1 MSFTAA
7 EFPLLPA
14 HAAVK
19 VGVERVNCETGAD
32 CVGDVQ
38 EFLEAY
44 KSVEF
49 TKSPEKY
56 FKYSVK
62 DIQAMLIDTLTK

>member
-1 MSFTAA
+1 MPLVNRSEELAA
-7 EFPLLPA
+7 LKEVL
-14 HAAVK
+14 
-19 VGVERVNCETGAD
+19 TGCGYLQD
-32 CVGDVQ
+32 
-38 EFLEAY
+38 FLEAY

-49 TKSPEKY
+49 TKSAEKY

>member
-1 MSFTAA
+1 MH
-7 EFPLLPA
+7 LVL
-14 HAAVK
+14 
-19 VGVERVNCETGAD
+19 
-32 CVGDVQ
+32 Q

-44 KSVEF
+44 KGVDF

-62 DIQAMLIDTLTK
+62 DIQAMLLETFARWLL